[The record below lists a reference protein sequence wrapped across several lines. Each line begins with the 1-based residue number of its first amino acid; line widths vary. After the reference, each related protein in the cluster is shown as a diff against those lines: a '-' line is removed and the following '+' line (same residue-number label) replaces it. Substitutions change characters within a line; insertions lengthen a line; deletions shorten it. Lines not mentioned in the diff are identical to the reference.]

1 MKKGRVLGIL
11 GGSLALGVAVFMG
24 LNLPSSGFGFSAPQ
38 RSTETEAVPLAPAFS
53 VQELT
58 ALPEEGWIT
67 NGGTLFNQRY
77 SPLTQINRSNVAG
90 LKGVWEV
97 HLESATQGRYRGEA
111 QPLVYQGV
119 IYVISAA
126 DDVLAIGVKS
136 GRVLWKYEAH
146 LDPEINTVC
155 CVWTSRGVA
164 LGDGKIYVGQLD
176 GRLVALDQGTGEP
189 LWSTQVE
196 KWQEGYTITSAPLY
210 YNGLVITGISG
221 GEFGIRGQ
229 ITAYNAQ
236 NGRMVWR
243 FYTVPGP
250 GEFGHETWPQDS
262 EIWKKGAAPVW
273 QTPAVD
279 PSLGLLY
286 FSTGNPGP
294 DYHGG
299 IRAGDNLFAT
309 AIVALEAE
317 TGKYRWHFQEVH
329 HDIWDYDAPNPVVL
343 FDLEIDGVLRKAAA
357 QAGKTGWVYILDRIT
372 GEPLL
377 GIEERP
383 VPQEPRQKTSP
394 TQPYPL
400 GDAFVPQ
407 SIPED
412 LGGDKL
418 VNQGRIYTPFWDEE
432 VLVRPGNRGGANW
445 PPSSYDPSSHYLY
458 VCATD
463 RIAHFVVD
471 ADLSLPSLGE
481 RFRGGMFGVA
491 ALQPENRG
499 IVAAM
504 DMSSN
509 RLVWRKE
516 WKEAC
521 YAGSVVTSSGLL
533 FMGKK
538 DGNFVALDSR
548 NGATLW
554 QFQTESEVSGTAT
567 VFQEDGQEYIVVLSA
582 GARVDGSGEGDSLWL
597 FSLSGTLEPVDET
610 ELAR

>member
-1 MKKGRVLGIL
+1 MKNGRVLGVL
-11 GGSLALGVAVFMG
+11 GCSLALGLAV
-24 LNLPSSGFGFSAPQ
+24 SSFGYSAPQ

-53 VQELT
+53 GQELT

-309 AIVALEAE
+309 AIVALEAD

-407 SIPED
+407 SIPEE

-481 RFRGGMFGVA
+481 RFRGGMFGIA
-491 ALQPENRG
+491 DLQPENRG

-504 DMSSN
+504 DMRSN
-509 RLVWRKE
+509 RLVWRQE

-521 YAGSVVTSSGLL
+521 YAGSVVTASGLL

-554 QFQTESEVSGTAT
+554 QFQTEAEVSGTAT

-582 GARVDGSGEGDSLWL
+582 GARVDGSGEEGDSLWL
-597 FSLSGTLEPVDET
+597 FSLSGTLEPVDVT
-610 ELAR
+610 ELTQ